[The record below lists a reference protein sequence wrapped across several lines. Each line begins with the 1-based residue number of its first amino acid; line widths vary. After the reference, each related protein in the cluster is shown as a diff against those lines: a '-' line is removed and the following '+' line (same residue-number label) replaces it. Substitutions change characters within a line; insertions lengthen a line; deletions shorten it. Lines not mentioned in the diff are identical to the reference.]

1 MFNDVNSFVLW
12 IESLKKASFEYSLDR
27 IRMLDEIYGFPSKGM
42 KYIHV
47 AGTNGKGSVT
57 TALKNILYKKGYNV
71 GLYSSPYVIKFNE
84 RLSYNNR
91 FISDEELLEI
101 GNILYSKF
109 FEIEKKMPLPT
120 FFELMTIGAFIYFK
134 KMNVDLCILEVGLGG
149 TLDATNI
156 ITPLVSVITSISYDH
171 CDVLGDTLEKILDN
185 KLGIVK
191 KGVPFVGICSDSN
204 LLNKYFEKAKEMN
217 SEFIYVD
224 KENIKDVEIENFNTL
239 FTYKNKYYK
248 TSLIGVHQSENMSL
262 VIETVNVLN
271 KYYGFGI
278 SDEEVING
286 ISDTYIT
293 ARMQVVMKEPLVLV
307 DGAHNPDGVKRLTDN
322 LKLLKGDK
330 KLVSIVAISKNK
342 DKEEMLKDI
351 ISVSDE
357 LVVSSY
363 SYKRSTSLKELEEI
377 ARSIKGCSE
386 IKISH
391 LENIEEFIKY
401 LDKGKI
407 YVFSGSLYFAGDV
420 LGIFNK

>member
-1 MFNDVNSFVLW
+1 
-12 IESLKKASFEYSLDR
+12 
-27 IRMLDEIYGFPSKGM
+27 
-42 KYIHV
+42 
-47 AGTNGKGSVT
+47 
-57 TALKNILYKKGYNV
+57 
-71 GLYSSPYVIKFNE
+71 
-84 RLSYNNR
+84 
-91 FISDEELLEI
+91 
-101 GNILYSKF
+101 
-109 FEIEKKMPLPT
+109 
-120 FFELMTIGAFIYFK
+120 
-134 KMNVDLCILEVGLGG
+134 
-149 TLDATNI
+149 
-156 ITPLVSVITSISYDH
+156 
-171 CDVLGDTLEKILDN
+171 
-185 KLGIVK
+185 
-191 KGVPFVGICSDSN
+191 
-204 LLNKYFEKAKEMN
+204 
-217 SEFIYVD
+217 
-224 KENIKDVEIENFNTL
+224 
-239 FTYKNKYYK
+239 
-248 TSLIGVHQSENMSL
+248 MSL

-401 LDKGKI
+401 LDKEKI